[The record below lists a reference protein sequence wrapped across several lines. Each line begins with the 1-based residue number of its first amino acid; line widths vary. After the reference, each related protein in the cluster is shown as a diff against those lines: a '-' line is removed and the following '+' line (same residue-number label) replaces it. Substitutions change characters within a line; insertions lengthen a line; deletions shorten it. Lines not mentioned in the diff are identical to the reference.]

1 MATDRRIHIV
11 LGATG
16 QAEPYRS
23 RPGRGPSRHLP
34 GRDRRTHGTSL
45 LAQINTVREQLRERQ
60 REPLVVGIAAPAGA
74 YLEFRGEPNFDLVFE
89 SLDVRRSGI
98 ELRAVRTVDGV
109 TSAVVYVPEGKTA
122 HFVRQIEAYLTR
134 QTRTGRPRYESLI
147 GGISEIRRAA
157 LASFWTD
164 TAEPFPGPGRSVWWE
179 VWLRR
184 GDADAVPMFT
194 DVVRPL
200 GVRVDVRRLDFPERT
215 VLLVFGTPEQL
226 ASSTDVLESLAELR
240 LARPTP
246 APFMALAGPD
256 QREIGTA
263 LVRRLTAPKTDA
275 PAVCLLDTG
284 VNQAHPLLAPA
295 LEPADV
301 HACNPAWGGDDH
313 HGHGTAMA
321 GVALYGDLAP
331 CLSGDEPLALTTRLE
346 SAKLLPPAGENPHE
360 LYGALTIQAAASA
373 EIRAPGRPRVF
384 CLTVSRASYQD
395 RGAPSS
401 WSAAVDALASGYYDE
416 QRRLVLISAGNVV
429 VEGPGQYPDQNLVE
443 TVHDPGQ
450 SWNALT
456 VGGATDRVVV
466 EGEGFEGWTPV
477 APPGGLSPT
486 SSTSTVWGEAWPFK
500 PDIVCEAGNM
510 VRSPDGTQV
519 DYCDAVQ
526 LLTTFHQP
534 LVRLFQVTGDT
545 SAATAAA
552 SRMAALVYAEY
563 PRLWPETV
571 RALLV
576 HSAEWTDTMWGQF
589 APNRTRQELHTLL
602 RCCGFGIPRLD
613 VALWSAAN
621 AVTLIVEDDLQPFDE
636 DAMNEMH
643 LHSLPWPRDVLLELA
658 ETPVELRVTLSY
670 FVEPNPGSRGWTRK
684 FRYMSHGLRFD
695 VKTPEESLEAFRQRM
710 NHAARLEAEGQ
721 LPSAAVG
728 RDWLLGPR
736 LRSRGSLHTD
746 RWTGTAAQIAE
757 CAYVGVYPV
766 IGWWRERHHL
776 GRSNRQARYSL
787 IVSLRTPDVTTDL
800 YTPILAQVRV
810 PVPVPVR

>member
-1 MATDRRIHIV
+1 
-11 LGATG
+11 
-16 QAEPYRS
+16 
-23 RPGRGPSRHLP
+23 
-34 GRDRRTHGTSL
+34 
-45 LAQINTVREQLRERQ
+45 
-60 REPLVVGIAAPAGA
+60 
-74 YLEFRGEPNFDLVFE
+74 
-89 SLDVRRSGI
+89 
-98 ELRAVRTVDGV
+98 
-109 TSAVVYVPEGKTA
+109 
-122 HFVRQIEAYLTR
+122 
-134 QTRTGRPRYESLI
+134 
-147 GGISEIRRAA
+147 
-157 LASFWTD
+157 
-164 TAEPFPGPGRSVWWE
+164 
-179 VWLRR
+179 
-184 GDADAVPMFT
+184 
-194 DVVRPL
+194 
-200 GVRVDVRRLDFPERT
+200 
-215 VLLVFGTPEQL
+215 
-226 ASSTDVLESLAELR
+226 
-240 LARPTP
+240 
-246 APFMALAGPD
+246 
-256 QREIGTA
+256 
-263 LVRRLTAPKTDA
+263 
-275 PAVCLLDTG
+275 
-284 VNQAHPLLAPA
+284 
-295 LEPADV
+295 
-301 HACNPAWGGDDH
+301 
-313 HGHGTAMA
+313 
-321 GVALYGDLAP
+321 
-331 CLSGDEPLALTTRLE
+331 
-346 SAKLLPPAGENPHE
+346 
-360 LYGALTIQAAASA
+360 
-373 EIRAPGRPRVF
+373 
-384 CLTVSRASYQD
+384 
-395 RGAPSS
+395 
-401 WSAAVDALASGYYDE
+401 
-416 QRRLVLISAGNVV
+416 
-429 VEGPGQYPDQNLVE
+429 
-443 TVHDPGQ
+443 
-450 SWNALT
+450 
-456 VGGATDRVVV
+456 VV

-602 RCCGFGIPRLD
+602 RCCGFGIPCLD

-721 LPSAAVG
+721 LPSEAVG

-746 RWTGTAAQIAE
+746 RWTGTAAPDRRVRLRRRLSCHWVVARAPPPWSLKSTSPLLAHRVAPDPRRDDRSLHTNFGAGPGA
-757 CAYVGVYPV
+757 CPRAGPV
-766 IGWWRERHHL
+766 APRISATSRWRHAL
-776 GRSNRQARYSL
+776 LTQF
-787 IVSLRTPDVTTDL
+787 
-800 YTPILAQVRV
+800 
-810 PVPVPVR
+810 